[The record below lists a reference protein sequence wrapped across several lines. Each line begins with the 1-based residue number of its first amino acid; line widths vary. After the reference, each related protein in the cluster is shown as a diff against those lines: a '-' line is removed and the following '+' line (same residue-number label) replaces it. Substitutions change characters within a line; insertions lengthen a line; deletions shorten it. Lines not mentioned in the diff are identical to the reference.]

1 MSADSVTIVM
11 IISPLAEYWIWF
23 TSCFGMNGRVWDVVS
38 KFESVKD
45 AYLALNDRSIA
56 EKILTQKELHN
67 ISSTSLEHAKV
78 IVNDCFDKDIGII
91 SFDDNN
97 YPSSLKSVYNPPC
110 HLFYKGDISCLEE
123 NVVLSVVGARRPSEY
138 SIAVTSALVKNLVS
152 YGIAIASGFAKGIDI
167 TSHLSCISAGGKTAA
182 ILGCGINYDYPA
194 DNIVHRDTIINNGV
208 MISEY
213 YPNAAPSALSF
224 PQRNR
229 ILSGLSLGT
238 IVIEAGEK
246 SGSLVTANLA
256 LSQGKDIFCIPP
268 HNIFDKR
275 YSGNIGLLRDGAIPI
290 FGIRDILYEYYENYS
305 HKLTEKKMAS
315 VMITEFTQNNDDTNN
330 IAAEHE
336 NIQANDYAHDFSSLS
351 EEETAIAEILSKST
365 EPVIADDIA
374 AILSMEISDVLA
386 LLTDLEIEG
395 IAENCGGQS
404 YKLK

>member
-1 MSADSVTIVM
+1 
-11 IISPLAEYWIWF
+11 
-23 TSCFGMNGRVWDVVS
+23 MNGRVWDIVS
-38 KFESVKD
+38 RFESVKE
-45 AYLALNDRSIA
+45 AYLALNDRSVA
-56 EKILTQKELHN
+56 DKLLTQKELHS
-67 ISSTSLEHAKV
+67 ISSASLEQAKV
-78 IVNDCFDKDIGII
+78 MVNDCSDKGIGII
-91 SFDDNN
+91 CFDDDN
-97 YPSSLKSVYNPPC
+97 YPSSLKSVYNSPC

-152 YGIAIASGFAKGIDI
+152 YGFAIASGFAKGIDI
-167 TSHLSCISAGGKTAA
+167 TAHLSCTSAGGKTAA

-275 YSGNIGLLRDGAIPI
+275 YAGNIGLLRDGAIPV

-305 HKLTEKKMAS
+305 HKLTEKKSTS
-315 VMITEFTQNNDDTNN
+315 VIDTEFTQNTNN
-330 IAAEHE
+330 ISSSKD
-336 NIQANDYAHDFSSLS
+336 NIQENVAVHDFSSLPD
-351 EEETAIAEILSKST
+351 EEIAVAEILSKST

-374 AILSMEISDVLA
+374 AILEIEISDVLT

-395 IAENCGGQS
+395 IAENCGGQR
-404 YKLK
+404 YKLR

>member
-1 MSADSVTIVM
+1 
-11 IISPLAEYWIWF
+11 
-23 TSCFGMNGRVWDVVS
+23 MNGRVWDIVS
-38 KFESVKD
+38 RFESVKE
-45 AYLALNDRSIA
+45 AYLALNDRSVA
-56 EKILTQKELHN
+56 DKLLTQKELHS
-67 ISSTSLEHAKV
+67 ISSASLEQAKV
-78 IVNDCFDKDIGII
+78 MVNDCSDKGIGII
-91 SFDDNN
+91 CFDDDN

-152 YGIAIASGFAKGIDI
+152 YGFAIASGFAKGIDI
-167 TSHLSCISAGGKTAA
+167 TAHLSCTSVGGKTAA

-275 YSGNIGLLRDGAIPI
+275 YAGNIGLLRDGAIPV

-305 HKLTEKKMAS
+305 HKLTEKKSTS
-315 VMITEFTQNNDDTNN
+315 VIDTEFTQNTNN
-330 IAAEHE
+330 ISSSKD
-336 NIQANDYAHDFSSLS
+336 NIQENVAVHDFSSLPD
-351 EEETAIAEILSKST
+351 EEIAVAEILSKST

-374 AILSMEISDVLA
+374 AILEIEISDVLT